1 MRPTHALYV
10 YIIEIPYGFPE
21 VCQAQACVH
30 ARDVCDMYILK
41 VHITAYMYF
50 YFISS
55 RKFTSLISYTAQLH
69 YNNCQYIHILTE

>member
-1 MRPTHALYV
+1 MRPTHSLYV

-50 YFISS
+50 YFIS
-55 RKFTSLISYTAQLH
+55 YTAQLH